1 MQYIPRLLAGPL
13 KSAAAGFP
21 VLIVTGPR
29 RSGKTTLLRRA
40 FPKASY
46 HLLEDPDVIGRIR
59 SDPRSFL
66 EEVRLP
72 AILDEIQN
80 LPELLNYIRSRVD
93 LEGKRA
99 SGWYLTGS
107 QEPALM
113 KGVTESMAG
122 RAAVFQLLPF
132 SFAESARVTLLLGG
146 FPEVLARPKAAD
158 VWFRS
163 YIQTYLERDVRSISS
178 IRDLTTFRRF
188 LSLVASRVGQ
198 ILNRTDLAA
207 PLGVS
212 VPTISEWLNIL
223 EATHQIFL
231 IPPYHENF
239 GKRLV
244 KSPKLYFAD
253 TGLASHLLGLEN
265 EKQLLKS
272 PFFGPLFESFVAT
285 EIVKAQMNSGRR
297 KDLYF
302 FRDRQG
308 LEVDFLVPKKGGR
321 LVLIEA
327 KATRTV
333 RPESAEALAKLRKA
347 VKSDAV
353 DAVLV
358 HLPAATGPSPAVIRP
373 GVRGATFRD
382 IPAIVLGHK
391 AFMNS

>member
-1 MQYIPRLLAGPL
+1 MRYVPRILTGPL
-13 KSAAAGFP
+13 HAAAARFP

-40 FPKASY
+40 FPGADY
-46 HLLEDPDVIGRIR
+46 HLLEDPDLIGRIR

-66 EEVRLP
+66 ETVRLP

-93 LEGKRA
+93 QGGRKA
-99 SGWYLTGS
+99 KGWYLTGS

-122 RAAVFQLLPF
+122 RAAVFQLLPL
-132 SFAESARVTLLLGG
+132 SLAESPRVTLARGG
-146 FPEVLARPKAAD
+146 FPEVLAHPAGSE

-163 YIQTYLERDVRSISS
+163 YIQTYLERDVRAISS

-188 LSLVASRVGQ
+188 LSLAASRIGQ

-223 EATHQIFL
+223 EATHQILL
-231 IPPYHENF
+231 IPPYFENF

-244 KSPKLYFAD
+244 KSPKLYLGD
-253 TGLASHLLGLEN
+253 TGLAAHLLGLEN
-265 EKQLLKS
+265 ERQIGKS
-272 PFFGPLFESFVAT
+272 TFFGPLFENFVAA
-285 EIVKAQMNSGRR
+285 EIVKAQVNAGRK

-321 LVLIEA
+321 LALIEA

-333 RPESAEALAKLRKA
+333 RPDAAEALSRLRKA
-347 VKSDAV
+347 ISGQSVEAF
-353 DAVLV
+353 LI
-358 HLPAATGPSPAVIRP
+358 HLPTVTGPSVSSVRP
-373 GVRGATFRD
+373 GVRALTPRG
-382 IPAIVLGHK
+382 IPELVLE
-391 AFMNS
+391 

>member
-1 MQYIPRLLAGPL
+1 MRYIPRTLAGPL
-13 KSAAAGFP
+13 KEAASHFP
-21 VLIVTGPR
+21 VLILTGPR
-29 RSGKTTLLRRA
+29 RSGKTTLLLRC

-46 HLLEDPDVIGRIR
+46 HLLEDPDVVGRVR

-66 EEVRLP
+66 EAIRLP

-80 LPELLNYIRSRVD
+80 VPELFNYIRSRVD
-93 LEGKRA
+93 QSGKKEG
-99 SGWYLTGS
+99 GWYLTGS

-113 KGVTESMAG
+113 KGVSESMAG
-122 RAAVFQLLPF
+122 RAAIFQLLPL
-132 SFAESARVTLLLGG
+132 SLAESSRVTLLKGG
-146 FPEVLARPKAAD
+146 FPEVLANPAIAE

-188 LSLVASRVGQ
+188 LSLTASRIGQ
-198 ILNRTDLAA
+198 TLNRSDLAT

-223 EATHQIFL
+223 EATHQIL
-231 IPPYHENF
+231 LVPPYYENF

-253 TGLASHLLGLEN
+253 TGLAAHLLGLET
-265 EKQLLKS
+265 ERMLAKS
-272 PFFGPLFESFVAT
+272 TFYGPLFESFVAS
-285 EIVKAQMNSGRR
+285 EIVKAQIHNGKR

-308 LEVDFLVPKKGGR
+308 LEVDFLVPGSGR
-321 LVLIEA
+321 RLMLMEA

-333 RPESAEALAKLRKA
+333 RPEAAESLSRLT
-347 VKSDAV
+347 KSISGYSV
-353 DAVLV
+353 DSILI
-358 HLPAATGPSPAVIRP
+358 HLEGEVDKNVTSVRP
-373 GVRGATFRD
+373 GVRAATCRE
-382 IPAIVLGHK
+382 ISKIILG
-391 AFMNS
+391 